1 MNVLWIYNLPLIPEA
16 GGTERITSLVS
27 KGLTLHG
34 HQCLGILVF
43 NERTGSI
50 TYDSEFITDLYSF
63 LCKHQVDI
71 VINQIAYDKW
81 LLDVFLKKGGEQWHR
96 EKGQIISCLHFDPKN
111 PSLLYL
117 LKGKN
122 DKNIKDILSIVK
134 ATVLYKYY
142 EYKQNKREGETY
154 NYIYNHSDWFVTL
167 SPTHF
172 PYLHKIMKRLE
183 YSKLIAINNPLTFE
197 DISTSEMLEKKKNVV
212 LVCAR
217 MSEYHKRISIILKAW
232 MAICKRKE
240 VNGWTLKMVGVGPDL
255 QRYKDFVS
263 TNCIPNVRFEGQQ
276 SSEPYYNE
284 ASILLLT
291 SSAEG
296 WGLTITEG
304 LQRGVVPVVMNS
316 CSVFGEIIQNGYN
329 GYLTPDKDMK
339 VFENKVLQLMS
350 EPSILRQMQLHAL
363 ESAKKFSLESTMNK
377 WEKMIQSSENS

>member
-1 MNVLWIYNLPLIPEA
+1 
-16 GGTERITSLVS
+16 
-27 KGLTLHG
+27 
-34 HQCLGILVF
+34 
-43 NERTGSI
+43 
-50 TYDSEFITDLYSF
+50 
-63 LCKHQVDI
+63 
-71 VINQIAYDKW
+71 
-81 LLDVFLKKGGEQWHR
+81 
-96 EKGQIISCLHFDPKN
+96 
-111 PSLLYL
+111 
-117 LKGKN
+117 
-122 DKNIKDILSIVK
+122 
-134 ATVLYKYY
+134 
-142 EYKQNKREGETY
+142 
-154 NYIYNHSDWFVTL
+154 
-167 SPTHF
+167 
-172 PYLHKIMKRLE
+172 
-183 YSKLIAINNPLTFE
+183 
-197 DISTSEMLEKKKNVV
+197 
-212 LVCAR
+212 

>member
-1 MNVLWIYNLPLIPEA
+1 MNILWIYNLPLIPEA

-27 KGLTLHG
+27 RGLTLYG

-43 NERTGSI
+43 NERIGSI
-50 TYDSEFITDLYSF
+50 TYESESITDLYAF
-63 LCKHQVDI
+63 LCERQVDI

-96 EKGQIISCLHFDPKN
+96 KKGRIISCLHFDPKN

-154 NYIYNHSDWFVTL
+154 NYIYNHSDWFVVL

-172 PYLHKIMKRLE
+172 PYLHKIMGRAE
-183 YSKLIAINNPLTFE
+183 YGKLIAINNPLTFE
-197 DISTSEMLEKKKNVV
+197 DISTSEMLDKKKKVV

-232 MAICKRKE
+232 MAICKRKK
-240 VNGWTLKMVGVGPDL
+240 VDGWILKMVGVGPDL
-255 QRYKDFVS
+255 QRYKEFVS
-263 TNCIPNVRFEGQQ
+263 TNRIPNVRFEGQQ

>member
-1 MNVLWIYNLPLIPEA
+1 MNILWIYNLPLIPEA

-27 KGLTLHG
+27 RGLTLHG

-43 NERTGSI
+43 NERIGSI
-50 TYDSEFITDLYSF
+50 TYESESITDLYAF
-63 LCKHQVDI
+63 LCERQVDI

-96 EKGQIISCLHFDPKN
+96 KKGRIISCLHFDPKN

-154 NYIYNHSDWFVTL
+154 NYIYNHSDWFVVL

-172 PYLHKIMKRLE
+172 PYLHKIMGRAE
-183 YSKLIAINNPLTFE
+183 YGKLIAINNPLTFE
-197 DISTSEMLEKKKNVV
+197 DISTSEMLDKKKKVV

-232 MAICKRKE
+232 MAICKRKK
-240 VNGWTLKMVGVGPDL
+240 VDGWILKMVGVGPDL
-255 QRYKDFVS
+255 QRYKEFVS
-263 TNCIPNVRFEGQQ
+263 TNRIPNVRFEGQQ

-363 ESAKKFSLESTMNK
+363 KSAKKFSLESTMNK

>member
-1 MNVLWIYNLPLIPEA
+1 M
-16 GGTERITSLVS
+16 
-27 KGLTLHG
+27 
-34 HQCLGILVF
+34 
-43 NERTGSI
+43 
-50 TYDSEFITDLYSF
+50 
-63 LCKHQVDI
+63 DI
-71 VINQIAYDKW
+71 
-81 LLDVFLKKGGEQWHR
+81 FLKKGGEQWHR
-96 EKGQIISCLHFDPKN
+96 ERGQIISCLHFDPKN

-263 TNCIPNVRFEGQQ
+263 TNRIPNVRFEGQQ

>member
-1 MNVLWIYNLPLIPEA
+1 MNILWIYNLPLIPEA

-27 KGLTLHG
+27 KGFTLHG

-43 NERTGSI
+43 NEQKGSI
-50 TYDSEFITDLYSF
+50 TYESESVTDLYTF
-63 LCKHQVDI
+63 LCEHKVDI

-96 EKGQIISCLHFDPKN
+96 KKGRIISCLHFDPKN

-122 DKNIKDILSIVK
+122 NKNIKDILSIVK

-142 EYKQNKREGETY
+142 EYKQNKREEETY
-154 NYIYNHSDWFVTL
+154 NYIYNHSDWFVVL

-172 PYLHKIMKRLE
+172 PYLHKIMGRAE
-183 YSKLIAINNPLTFE
+183 YGKLIAINNPLTFE
-197 DISTSEMLEKKKNVV
+197 DISTSEMLDKKKKVV

-232 MAICKRKE
+232 MAICKRKK
-240 VNGWTLKMVGVGPDL
+240 VDGWILKMVGVGPDL
-255 QRYKDFVS
+255 QRYQEFVS

-339 VFENKVLQLMS
+339 AFENKVLQLMS
-350 EPSILRQMQLHAL
+350 EPFILRQMQLHAL
-363 ESAKKFSLESTMNK
+363 ESAKNFSLESTMKK
-377 WEKMIQSSENS
+377 WEKTIYTN

>member
-1 MNVLWIYNLPLIPEA
+1 MNILWIYNLPLIPEA

-27 KGLTLHG
+27 RGLTLYG

-43 NERTGSI
+43 NERIGSI
-50 TYDSEFITDLYSF
+50 TYESESITDLYAF
-63 LCKHQVDI
+63 LCERQVDI

-81 LLDVFLKKGGEQWHR
+81 LLDVFLKRGGEQWHR

-122 DKNIKDILSIVK
+122 NKNIKDILSILK

-142 EYKQNKREGETY
+142 EYKQSKREGETY
-154 NYIYNHSDWFVTL
+154 NYIYNHSDWFVAL

-172 PYLHKIMKRLE
+172 PYLHKIMQRSE
-183 YSKLIAINNPLTFE
+183 YSKLIAINNPLTFK
-197 DISTSEMLEKKKNVV
+197 DVSTSEILEKKKKIV

-217 MSEYHKRISIILKAW
+217 MSEYHKRISVILKAW

-240 VNGWTLKMVGVGPDL
+240 FNGWTLKMVGVGPDL

-263 TNCIPNVRFEGQQ
+263 TNRIPNVRFEGQQ